1 MIRLVYTI
9 RRLPH
14 LSLTEFHRY
23 WHDING
29 PLMVKNAKA
38 LAVNRYI
45 QVHTVEDPN
54 NKSARDARGML
65 EPYDGVVEIWWDDQ
79 EAASRASATPEG
91 QAANL
96 RLIEDEK
103 NFIDFSRSSL
113 WFATDLPQVNPTP
126 ENIIAGAD
134 SSIIKFYYV
143 LGRLPTLSREDFQ
156 LYWRMN
162 HGPLIR
168 SLATDMRVLRYI
180 QVHTLDDAISEPV
193 RATRGDMEGIY
204 DGHAEL
210 WFDTVELSA
219 SAETVGRQ
227 NAAQLAAEDEAKFID
242 FSRPSFWMGK
252 EYVLLE
258 R

>member
-1 MIRLVYTI
+1 MIRLIYAI

-23 WHDING
+23 WYDVPG
-29 PLMVKNAKA
+29 PLVVKNAKT
-38 LAVNRYI
+38 LATSRYV
-45 QVHTVEDPN
+45 QVHTIEDPN
-54 NKSARDARGML
+54 NKAARDARGML
-65 EPYDGVVEIWWDDQ
+65 EPYDGVAEIWWDDQ
-79 EAASRASATPEG
+79 EAGARASDTPEG
-91 QAANL
+91 QAAI
-96 RLIEDEK
+96 RDLIEDEK
-103 NFIDFSRSSL
+103 RFIDFSRSSL

-126 ENIIAGAD
+126 ENIIATAD

-143 LGRLPTLSREDFQ
+143 LRRLRTLSREDFQ

-180 QVHTLDDAISEPV
+180 QVHTLDDALSEPV
-193 RATRGDMEGIY
+193 RATRGEMEDVY

-210 WFDTVELSA
+210 WFDAGELSTSSETPERRRA
-219 SAETVGRQ
+219 S
-227 NAAQLAAEDEAKFID
+227 QLAAEDEAKFID
-242 FSRPSFWMGK
+242 FTRSSFWMGK